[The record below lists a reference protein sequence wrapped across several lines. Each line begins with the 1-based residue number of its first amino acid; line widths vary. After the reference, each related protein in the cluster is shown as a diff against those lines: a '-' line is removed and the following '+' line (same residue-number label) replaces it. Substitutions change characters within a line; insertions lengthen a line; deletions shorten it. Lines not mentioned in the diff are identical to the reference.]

1 MIRKMICIAVCAWM
15 CACCEKN
22 DGGGVLE
29 PVEPPIEKPEKPT
42 TPPSTE
48 DLRTININDEI
59 MAVVGSKTWRS
70 IAYGN
75 GIYVVVGIDGY
86 TAYSTDGENWTRKA
100 VGANSW
106 YAIAF
111 GNGKFVAVGKSRTI
125 TTTTDGKTWTTVK
138 QVGTS
143 NVGNWL
149 AIVYGD
155 GKFITSSSNGYGAI
169 SIDGVNWTNMQI
181 ATDYTWSLSTIAYG
195 NGRFIASGMSN
206 TYISTDGE
214 TWVKCAN
221 HVGCNAMTYGAGRFV
236 SVHIESG
243 AYSTDNGET
252 WIKVPITDGSYNWLG
267 ITYANGL
274 FVAGGQNGYITTSID
289 GATWSQPVQVIPK
302 GTGTTNDNAIY
313 DLSLI
318 HI

>member
-1 MIRKMICIAVCAWM
+1 MCLEVCILR
-15 CACCEKN
+15 EK
-22 DGGGVLE
+22 GRGGVLE
-29 PVEPPIEKPEKPT
+29 PVEPPIEKPEEPT
-42 TPPSTE
+42 TPPLTE

-149 AIVYGD
+149 LLCMVMA
-155 GKFITSSSNGYGAI
+155 N
-169 SIDGVNWTNMQI
+169 
-181 ATDYTWSLSTIAYG
+181 LSRPVLT
-195 NGRFIASGMSN
+195 GMAQ
-206 TYISTDGE
+206 YLLM
-214 TWVKCAN
+214 V
-221 HVGCNAMTYGAGRFV
+221 
-236 SVHIESG
+236 
-243 AYSTDNGET
+243 
-252 WIKVPITDGSYNWLG
+252 
-267 ITYANGL
+267 
-274 FVAGGQNGYITTSID
+274 
-289 GATWSQPVQVIPK
+289 
-302 GTGTTNDNAIY
+302 
-313 DLSLI
+313 
-318 HI
+318 

>member
-1 MIRKMICIAVCAWM
+1 
-15 CACCEKN
+15 
-22 DGGGVLE
+22 
-29 PVEPPIEKPEKPT
+29 
-42 TPPSTE
+42 
-48 DLRTININDEI
+48 
-59 MAVVGSKTWRS
+59 
-70 IAYGN
+70 
-75 GIYVVVGIDGY
+75 
-86 TAYSTDGENWTRKA
+86 
-100 VGANSW
+100 
-106 YAIAF
+106 
-111 GNGKFVAVGKSRTI
+111 
-125 TTTTDGKTWTTVK
+125 
-138 QVGTS
+138 
-143 NVGNWL
+143 
-149 AIVYGD
+149 
-155 GKFITSSSNGYGAI
+155 
-169 SIDGVNWTNMQI
+169 MQI

-313 DLSLI
+313 DI
-318 HI
+318 VKMN

>member
-1 MIRKMICIAVCAWM
+1 
-15 CACCEKN
+15 
-22 DGGGVLE
+22 
-29 PVEPPIEKPEKPT
+29 
-42 TPPSTE
+42 
-48 DLRTININDEI
+48 

-75 GIYVVVGIDGY
+75 GVYVAVGLDGY
-86 TAYSTDGENWTRKA
+86 TAYSTDGENWTIKT
-100 VGANSW
+100 VGADSW
-106 YAIAF
+106 YGISF
-111 GNGKFVAVGKSRTI
+111 GNGKFVTVGKSRKI
-125 TTTTDGKTWTTVK
+125 TTTANGKTWTTVK
-138 QVGTS
+138 QIGTS
-143 NVGNWL
+143 SVGNWL
-149 AIVYGD
+149 AIVYAD

-169 SIDGVNWTNMQI
+169 SIDGVNWTSMKI
-181 ATDYTWSLSTIAYG
+181 AADYTWSLSTITYG

-252 WIKVPITDGSYNWLG
+252 WTEVPITGGSYNWLG

-289 GATWSQPVQVIPK
+289 GVTWSQPVQVIPQ

-313 DLSLI
+313 DIVKMNQGGAMANNMLLQQSNNFQKYRNDQYEKQ
-318 HI
+318 HEFHAAFFV

>member
-1 MIRKMICIAVCAWM
+1 MRYVLGCVHPARKMT
-15 CACCEKN
+15 
-22 DGGGVLE
+22 GGGFDE
-29 PVEPPIEKPEKPT
+29 PVEPPIEKPEEPEKPT
-42 TPPSTE
+42 TPPSIE
-48 DLRTININDEI
+48 DLRTIKINDEI
-59 MAVVGSKTWRS
+59 MAVVGTKTWRS

-75 GIYVVVGIDGY
+75 GIYVVVGLDGY
-86 TAYSTDGENWTRKA
+86 TAYSTDGENWTRKT
-100 VGANSW
+100 VGTESW

-111 GNGKFVAVGKSRTI
+111 GNGKFVAVGKSRKI

-143 NVGNWL
+143 AVGNWL
-149 AIVYGD
+149 AITYAD
-155 GKFITSSSNGYGAI
+155 GKFITSSSKGYGAI
-169 SIDGVNWTNMQI
+169 SIDGVNWTNMRI
-181 ATDYTWSLSTIAYG
+181 ASDYTWSLSTIAYG

-206 TYISTDGE
+206 TYKSTDGE

-221 HVGCNAMTYGAGRFV
+221 HVACNAMTYGAGKFV

-252 WIKVPITDGSYNWLG
+252 WTDVPITGGSYNWLG

-274 FVAGGQNGYITTSID
+274 FVAGGQDGYITTSID
-289 GATWSQPVQVIPK
+289 GVTWSQPVQVIPK

-313 DLSLI
+313 DI
-318 HI
+318 VKMN